1 MLFLS
6 TSKHKHR
13 ELLYIDP
20 TIELWTPVNEIHE
33 IQSIDPNEVIRHK
46 LNQFYQTAWEF
57 IGDKEFVIEDTG
69 LHLDCMNGFP
79 GPLCKCMLRAIG
91 PQGLYDI
98 CKGYNQYGAV
108 AVTVMAYHDGDGTF
122 KYFWGSVVGE
132 IVPPTGPAYGYDT
145 IFKPND
151 SDQTYREMGEA
162 KKVLNSPRTQAFK
175 AVLKYREQNG

>member
-6 TSKHKHR
+6 TSKHKLR
-13 ELLYIDP
+13 ELQYIDP
-20 TIELWTPVNEIHE
+20 TIELWTPEHDVHE
-33 IQSIDPNEVIRHK
+33 IQSIDPNEVIKHK
-46 LNQFYQTAWEF
+46 TLEFYNNNWDYLV
-57 IGDKEFVIEDTG
+57 DKEFVIEDTG
-69 LHLDCMNGFP
+69 LHLDCLNGFP
-79 GPLCKCMLRAIG
+79 GPLCKCMLGAVG
-91 PQGLYDI
+91 PEGIYNI
-98 CKGYNQYGAV
+98 CKRYNHFGAV
-108 AVTVMAYHDGDGTF
+108 AVTVMAYHDGNGTF

-132 IVPPTGPAYGYDT
+132 IVPPTGPAYGFDT